1 MNHSV
6 WSQDLCSGFYACAVG
21 CIANDCIHAGMGQLS
36 HQKIPNTP
44 AASRL
49 CQDLSFSEY
58 IFFLLSLLD
67 KCLLILQSQAEMPPP
82 PPHSFFFYA
91 FSKLRGDLDI
101 SSLSSEIILLVAHW
115 HIAKTLYLTRGT
127 QLRPNI
133 LLVTHWHNS

>member
-1 MNHSV
+1 MIHSV

-21 CIANDCIHAGMGQLS
+21 CIANDYIHAGMGQVS

-44 AASRL
+44 AASGL

-82 PPHSFFFYA
+82 PPRSFFFCA
-91 FSKLRGDLDI
+91 FSKLRGDLDT
-101 SSLSSEIILLVAHW
+101 SLLSSEIILLVAHW
-115 HIAKTLYLTRGT
+115 HTAKTLYLTCDT
-127 QLRPNI
+127 LA
-133 LLVTHWHNS
+133 HS